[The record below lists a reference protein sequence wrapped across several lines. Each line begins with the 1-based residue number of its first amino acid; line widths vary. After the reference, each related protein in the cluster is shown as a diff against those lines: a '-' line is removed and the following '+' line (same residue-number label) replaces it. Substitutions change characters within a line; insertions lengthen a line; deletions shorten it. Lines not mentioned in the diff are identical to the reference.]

1 MKKMGSAERL
11 VPINW
16 SVTWSHTPVNS
27 HSFKGKFVQS
37 VHYVFMFECM
47 HQAHKP
53 FPDSLSKHN
62 LFYSKGNRNLLLHCR
77 ISFKQLSLR
86 KKKLHDCWVRWDG
99 HSELIWKEK
108 KEENIT
114 KIKECKWKDQGWS
127 YYNIK
132 FLRESWISCFLSL
145 FVSFLNS

>member
-11 VPINW
+11 VPINR
-16 SVTWSHTPVNS
+16 SVMWSHTPVNS
-27 HSFKGKFVQS
+27 HSFKGEFVQS

-86 KKKLHDCWVRWDG
+86 KKKLHDCWARWDG

-114 KIKECKWKDQGWS
+114 KKRVKVKGSGMKKLLQHQIPQRKLD
-127 YYNIK
+127 
-132 FLRESWISCFLSL
+132 SL
-145 FVSFLNS
+145 FVCLFHF